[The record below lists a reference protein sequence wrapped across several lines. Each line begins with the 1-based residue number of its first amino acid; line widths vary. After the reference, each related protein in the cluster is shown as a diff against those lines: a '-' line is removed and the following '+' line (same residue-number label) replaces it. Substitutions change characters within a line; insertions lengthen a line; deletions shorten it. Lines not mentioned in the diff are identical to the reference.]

1 MTAYDIKSYLGYLNK
16 LVDQSNNTF
25 HGSIGK
31 KSVDAGYSVL
41 TEKTESS
48 NKAPKFKVDDRVS
61 DTKYNISF
69 SKGYSKHFSREIFII
84 DCMLKETTHGY
95 IK

>member
-25 HGSIGK
+25 HRSIGK
-31 KSVDAGYSVL
+31 KPVDAGYSVL
-41 TEKTESS
+41 TEKT
-48 NKAPKFKVDDRVS
+48 D
-61 DTKYNISF
+61 
-69 SKGYSKHFSREIFII
+69 
-84 DCMLKETTHGY
+84 